1 MERVFTIC
9 CATLLSAGFYLWV
22 GRSINKPSARK
33 YVMAHLWL
41 CHPNAICYWR
51 AGLALL
57 ALPLYFVLGWESLGI
72 FVFTFAA
79 ILDGV
84 DGIIARACNLVTP
97 WGESLDPLCDKLTY
111 LPPLL
116 AFALREQLSLQLV
129 SGLLVIELFGQFL
142 ARPLLSLLKISGAA
156 NNFGKIKTIIC
167 FGLVI
172 FCALRA
178 ENLYLVNVGNE
189 ILVACIVLAAAS
201 VIFKF
206 VPNRLYADILS
217 SLNFCCGVLS
227 LYYASQGRFAIAI
240 CIIITGQLFDLFDGR
255 MAELH
260 GGTKYGPYLDDIA
273 DFVSFGLAPAYM
285 IIARSSSW
293 YSIIVA
299 AVFVAS
305 VAYRL
310 YRFVSVDKKR
320 EDLPAGIFNGLPSP
334 AGALIVLGATLA
346 LPSLLPIIAL
356 ASSLLMV
363 SHLRFAHFGRIIL
376 KQLPK
381 PYFFSL
387 SAGLII
393 VIAFL
398 IKTKNA
404 SLFGVLIL
412 VFALLYMIVGKKF
425 VPAAAAGGD
434 KKR

>member
-1 MERVFTIC
+1 MERVLTIC
-9 CATLLSAGFYLWV
+9 CATLLGVGFYLWI
-22 GRSINKPSARK
+22 GRNINKPAVKK

-57 ALPLYFVLGWESLGI
+57 ALPLYFLAGWEGVSI

-116 AFALREQLSLQLV
+116 AFALRGQLSLQLV
-129 SGLLVIELFGQFL
+129 SVLLVIELFGQFL
-142 ARPLLSLLKISGAA
+142 ARPLLSLLKTSGAA
-156 NNFGKIKTIIC
+156 NNFGKIKTMIC

-178 ENLYLVNVGNE
+178 ENQYLVNVGNE

-217 SLNFCCGVLS
+217 SLNFCCGILS

-285 IIARSSSW
+285 IIARNSSW
-293 YSIIVA
+293 YSIVI
-299 AVFVAS
+299 AVIFIAS

-310 YRFVSVDKKR
+310 YRFVAVDKKR
-320 EDLPAGIFNGLPSP
+320 EDLPEGIFNGLPSP
-334 AGALIVLGATLA
+334 AGALIVLGGTLA

-356 ASSLLMV
+356 VSSLLMV

-381 PYFFSL
+381 PFFFSL

-404 SLFGVLIL
+404 NLFGVLIL
-412 VFALLYMIVGKKF
+412 GFALLYMIVGKKF
-425 VPAAAAGGD
+425 VPATAIDSD
-434 KKR
+434 KER